1 MSMKSMVYVTRV
13 GKRLNFYLEWA
24 DPITQRMCR
33 RATDVPASR
42 MSRDR
47 KAAERLAAELEV
59 QLKSGSAA
67 IPSKFKWADFRN
79 RYESLVVPGLAA
91 QTGVKVR
98 VVLDRVKRILNPI
111 RLQDVT
117 EGRLAHFVAELRK
130 EGIAETT
137 IKGYL
142 GHLKS
147 ALNWAVE
154 QKLLPTRVQ
163 FPKLQRSK
171 RSNGTP
177 MKGRAPTAEEFDH
190 MIAVVPKI
198 VGAACAADWIHYLQG
213 LWLSGLRLGESLD
226 LWWDRPEKIYPEF
239 PKEGRPILH
248 IPAELEKGNTDRKL
262 AMAPEFA
269 LFLQKTPEQDR
280 TGPVFRLNGQQ
291 GRYGQ
296 NQVSK
301 IVSMIGKAAW
311 VKVHI
316 DPKDP
321 AKVKYASAH
330 DLRRAFG
337 VRWASL
343 LAPAD
348 LMVMMRHESIE
359 TTLRFYVGAD
369 AQRTADTV
377 WKAFERA
384 QQANSGC
391 SSDKTS
397 DIATSGGAD
406 QAPDKERSVL
416 ENKDQNRNR
425 PGRTRTYDQGI
436 MSPLL

>member
-1 MSMKSMVYVTRV
+1 MKIKVYVTRV
-13 GKRLNFYLEWA
+13 SNRPNFHLQWI
-24 DPITQRMCR
+24 DPMDQTQHRKV
-33 RATDVPASR
+33 TDVPASHL
-42 MSRDR
+42 SRDR
-47 KAAERLAAELEV
+47 KAADRLATELEV
-59 QLKSGSAA
+59 QLNNGSAA
-67 IPSKFKWADFRN
+67 IPSKFKWVDYRD
-79 RYESLVVPGLAA
+79 RYESQVVPGFAS

-98 VVLDRVKRILNPI
+98 VVLDRVERILNPI

-154 QKLLPTRVQ
+154 QKLLLTRIK
-163 FPKLQRSK
+163 FPKVQRSK
-171 RSNGTP
+171 RSNGRP
-177 MKGRAPTAEEFDH
+177 MKGRPVTPEEFDR
-190 MIAVVPKI
+190 MIAAVPKI
-198 VGAACAADWIHYLQG
+198 VGDACAADWRHYLRG
-213 LWLSGLRLGESLD
+213 LWWSGLRLAESLD

-239 PKEGRPILH
+239 PKGGRAVLQ
-248 IPAELEKGNTDRKL
+248 IPGELEKGNTDRMHP
-262 AMAPEFA
+262 MAPEFA
-269 LFLQKTPEQDR
+269 MFLQETPEQAR
-280 TGPVFRLNGQQ
+280 TGPVFRLNGRQ
-291 GRYGQ
+291 GRYRQ
-296 NQVSK
+296 HQVSK
-301 IVSMIGKAAW
+301 IVSMIGKAAG

-321 AKVKYASAH
+321 AKVKFASAH

-337 VRWASL
+337 VRWASR

-348 LMVMMRHESIE
+348 LMVMMRHRSIE

-377 WKAFERA
+377 WDAFERA
-384 QQANSGC
+384 QPVNSGR
-391 SSDKTS
+391 SSDKSS
-397 DIATSGGAD
+397 DTGSFEGASATTPETHSA
-406 QAPDKERSVL
+406 L
-416 ENKDQNRNR
+416 ENKEQKPTR
-425 PGRTRTYDQGI
+425 PGVIRTHDQGI